1 MASLNKQG
9 LLPELV
15 AYKCLLNWVFLTGK
29 RCSLLP
35 FLGIIAMVMGEWG
48 CRNSKGDNRL
58 GRYWDLVVS

>member
-9 LLPELV
+9 LQPELV

-35 FLGIIAMVMGEWG
+35 FLGIIVMLMGEYHHG
-48 CRNSKGDNRL
+48 GVGMVRG
-58 GRYWDLVVS
+58 